1 MKGHVERL
9 FLCVYVNA
17 FEEERLLFV
26 ADEDCDREVEF
37 RKAYTDM
44 YTDIYGA
51 EFEDAEILQISPV
64 NLLYHKGVEKEYR
77 IQVVGK

>member
-1 MKGHVERL
+1 MKRMIL
-9 FLCVYVNA
+9 SVYVDA

-26 ADEDCDREVEF
+26 ADEDCDREAEF

-44 YTDIYGA
+44 YGT

-64 NLLYHKGVEKEYR
+64 SRLYHNGVEKQYR
-77 IQVVGK
+77 IQLVGK